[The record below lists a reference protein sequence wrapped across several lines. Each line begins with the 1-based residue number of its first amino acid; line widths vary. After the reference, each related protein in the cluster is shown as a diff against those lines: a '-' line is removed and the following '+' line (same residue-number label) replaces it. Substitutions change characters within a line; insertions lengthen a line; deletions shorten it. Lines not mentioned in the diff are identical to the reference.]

1 MLFVAIFMSL
11 PAICLNLR
19 LASAVSTDGWAYGEW
34 LAGKTSNA
42 GLCLATLSLVVT
54 SGFLFKGFDSSGQS
68 FAGPPPRHWVILN
81 WLSALA
87 WTLTLLAAALGKG
100 RLRRPLF
107 LWCVCMPL
115 AAWIVIEW
123 AIDTE

>member
-1 MLFVAIFMSL
+1 MVVVAIFMSL
-11 PAICLNLR
+11 PAICLIYGWRVWGQLD
-19 LASAVSTDGWAYGEW
+19 AGPVDGGWRAK
-34 LAGKTSNA
+34 LLTL
-42 GLCLATLSLVVT
+42 GLCLATLSLFVT
-54 SGFLFKGFDSSGQS
+54 SGFLFQGFNSNAQS

-87 WTLTLLAAALGKG
+87 WALALLATVLGKG

-115 AAWIVIEW
+115 GALIVIEMGYMY
-123 AIDTE
+123 

>member
-11 PAICLNLR
+11 PAICLIYSWRVRYQLDAGPTESGWRAR
-19 LASAVSTDGWAYGEW
+19 LLT
-34 LAGKTSNA
+34 L

-68 FAGPPPRHWVILN
+68 FAGPPPRLWVILN

-115 AAWIVIEW
+115 AAWIVIEMGYRY
-123 AIDTE
+123 

>member
-1 MLFVAIFMSL
+1 MFVVAIFMSL
-11 PAICLNLR
+11 PAICLIY
-19 LASAVSTDGWAYGEW
+19 GWRVRGQLDPGPESGWRAK
-34 LAGKTSNA
+34 LLTL
-42 GLCLATLSLVVT
+42 GLCLATLSLLVT
-54 SGFLFKGFDSSGQS
+54 SGFLFQGFDSNGQS

-87 WTLTLLAAALGKG
+87 WTLAFLAAVLGKG

-115 AAWIVIEW
+115 AAWIVIEMGYRY
-123 AIDTE
+123 

>member
-11 PAICLNLR
+11 PAICLIYGWRVRYQLDAGLTEGGWRAR
-19 LASAVSTDGWAYGEW
+19 LLTP
-34 LAGKTSNA
+34 

-54 SGFLFKGFDSSGQS
+54 SGFLFQGFDPNGQS

-87 WTLTLLAAALGKG
+87 WTLALLAAALGKG
-100 RLRRPLF
+100 RSRRPLF

-115 AAWIVIEW
+115 AAWIVIEMGYRY
-123 AIDTE
+123 